1 LLYEE
6 EIQSLQMYRVPTIPF
21 DELTDVLGLRMQPNG
36 YPHGFNNDQ
45 EFLSSAILSATNRQ
59 VDQWN
64 SIVQELNQTSELME
78 LNPKDLSV
86 KLMIPMDI

>member
-1 LLYEE
+1 MCWIKDAIKWL
-6 EIQSLQMYRVPTIPF
+6 
-21 DELTDVLGLRMQPNG
+21 

-78 LNPKDLSV
+78 LNSKDTLCEVDDPYGYLKQMRCLLKMS
-86 KLMIPMDI
+86 